1 MYAVRNSTIQIVPVV
16 TGIKTAEQ
24 QEIRSGLAENDL
36 VIVGRHAGLQ
46 NGQAVKTK
54 LMQAD
59 IADSGR

>member
-24 QEIRSGLAENDL
+24 QEIRSGLAEHDL

-46 NGQAVKTK
+46 NGQQVKTK
-54 LMQAD
+54 LMEGNSQSQA
-59 IADSGR
+59 G